1 MFYCLDVQDGRRPLH
16 EAGRKG
22 RADVVKVL
30 LSEGAAVD
38 SVDQVTLIITLSC
51 LLCESAFG
59 LMVHCV
65 HCERRGCAAMGA
77 NEYG

>member
-30 LSEGAAVD
+30 LSEGATVD
-38 SVDQVTLIITLSC
+38 ADAKVTLVIMLSYWQFKN
-51 LLCESAFG
+51 AFG
-59 LMVHCV
+59 LMVHRV